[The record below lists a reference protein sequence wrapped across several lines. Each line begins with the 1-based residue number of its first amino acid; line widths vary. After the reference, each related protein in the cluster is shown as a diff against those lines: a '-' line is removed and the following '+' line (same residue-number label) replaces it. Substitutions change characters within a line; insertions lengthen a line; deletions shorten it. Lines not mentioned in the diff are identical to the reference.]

1 VDTFTADFMPII
13 PGSVTAALPSG
24 SPRLG
29 PQASSGQ
36 VTFSRFTAAAVSR
49 FIPVGTTVQTGD
61 GTANFVVTADPA
73 FANWTASPAPGGYT
87 MASLVASILAP
98 VKCQVAGSIGNVQA
112 GAISSITSAVPGVDL
127 VNNIAAYT
135 NGFDKESD
143 SALKKRFSDY
153 ILGLSRGDIYGL
165 SASIEGTAV
174 EVQWTLTE
182 GYNLDGTY
190 HPGYFFVV
198 ADDGSGAPTPA
209 FLATVDAAVQA
220 VRPLGV
226 QGSTFPPTIVVA
238 NIALQIT
245 TAPGFVHNDVEALV
259 AALIATNINSLGL
272 GNPLPWSIIASWA
285 YSVPG
290 VTVVSNVLVNGNT
303 GDGASIGTFK
313 LTVDGT
319 YRINYIT
326 IKCGSVNIS

>member
-1 VDTFTADFMPII
+1 M
-13 PGSVTAALPSG
+13 
-24 SPRLG
+24 
-29 PQASSGQ
+29 
-36 VTFSRFTAAAVSR
+36 
-49 FIPVGTTVQTGD
+49 
-61 GTANFVVTADPA
+61 
-73 FANWTASPAPGGYT
+73 
-87 MASLVASILAP
+87 
-98 VKCQVAGSIGNVQA
+98 
-112 GAISSITSAVPGVDL
+112 
-127 VNNIAAYT
+127 
-135 NGFDKESD
+135 
-143 SALKKRFSDY
+143 
-153 ILGLSRGDIYGL
+153 
-165 SASIEGTAV
+165 
-174 EVQWTLTE
+174 
-182 GYNLDGTY
+182 
-190 HPGYFFVV
+190 
-198 ADDGSGAPTPA
+198 
-209 FLATVDAAVQA
+209 QA

-290 VTVVSNVLVNGNT
+290 VTVVSNVLINGNT